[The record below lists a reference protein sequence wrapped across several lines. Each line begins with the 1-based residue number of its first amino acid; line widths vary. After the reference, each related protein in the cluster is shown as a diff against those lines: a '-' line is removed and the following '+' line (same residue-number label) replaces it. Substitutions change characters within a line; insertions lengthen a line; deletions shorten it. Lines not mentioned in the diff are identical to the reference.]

1 MITRPGALVLL
12 GSAALAVAGRLL
24 GLVEAYVL
32 AAAGVGL
39 VVLAVAQV
47 LVLQPRLR
55 IRRSVRPDRVHV
67 GNPARVEIDVASAGR
82 LRTPVLT
89 LVDPIGDRAGARLR
103 LAPVPAGGS
112 VRAAYRLPTRTRGE
126 VAVGPLQVEVGDP
139 FGLARR
145 TQVAADKV
153 RLVVLP
159 HVDRIRPLPP
169 PAGAEPLS
177 GQEGRPGL
185 GVTGDEFHTLR
196 PYVVGDDIRRVH
208 WPMSARSEDLV
219 VRQDDEPRQGRLTV
233 VLDVT
238 SAHTSTEGFE
248 RMVSA
253 AASIAAAHWDRG
265 DIVRLLTSDT
275 RDTGWVTG
283 QVAFDNLLEVL
294 AVAQRSPRA
303 DLDRVLGLTDA
314 GAHAVVVVTAGR
326 PDADI
331 AAIAG
336 HRARRS
342 GRRAGLTVVRF
353 PGHAVAEPAGAIRG
367 VRVVD
372 VAPSRPFPLV
382 WEEARARSRTRTG
395 SRA

>member
-1 MITRPGALVLL
+1 VITRPGVLVLL
-12 GSAALAVAGRLL
+12 GSAALALTGRLL

-39 VVLAVAQV
+39 VVLAVGQV

-55 IRRSVRPDRVHV
+55 IRRSVRPERVHV
-67 GNPARVEIDVASAGR
+67 GNPARVEIDVTSTGR
-82 LRTPVLT
+82 VRTPVLT
-89 LVDPIGDRAGARLR
+89 LVDPIGRRAGARLR
-103 LAPVPAGGS
+103 LAPVPAGGA

-126 VAVGPLQVEVGDP
+126 VTVGPLQVEVGDP

-145 TQVAADKV
+145 TQVAADEV

-159 HVDRIRPLPP
+159 HIDRVAALPP
-169 PAGAEPLS
+169 PAGSEPLS
-177 GQEGRPGL
+177 GHEGRPGL
-185 GVTGDEFHTLR
+185 GLSGDEFHALR

-208 WPMSARSEDLV
+208 WPMSARSDDLV

-253 AASIAAAHWDRG
+253 AASIAAAHWERG
-265 DIVRLLTSDT
+265 EIVRLLTSDNQ
-275 RDTGWVTG
+275 DTGWVTG
-283 QVAFDNLLEVL
+283 QAAFDNLLEVL

-331 AAIAG
+331 ATIAG
-336 HRARRS
+336 RRARRA
-342 GRRAGLTVVRF
+342 GRRTGLTVIRF
-353 PGHAVAEPAGAIRG
+353 LGHAPSQLAGAIRG
-367 VRVVD
+367 VRVID
-372 VAPSRPFPLV
+372 VAPSRPFPIV
-382 WEEARARSRTRTG
+382 WEEASVRRRTPAG
-395 SRA
+395 SSA

>member
-12 GSAALAVAGRLL
+12 GSVALAVAGRLL

-32 AAAGVGL
+32 ATAGVAL
-39 VVLAVAQV
+39 VVVALAQIVF
-47 LVLQPRLR
+47 LQPRLR
-55 IRRSVRPDRVHV
+55 IRRSVRPERVHV
-67 GNPARVEIDVASAGR
+67 GNPARVEIDVASVGR
-82 LRTPVLT
+82 VRTPVLT

-103 LAPVPAGGS
+103 LAPLPAGDT

-126 VAVGPLQVEVGDP
+126 ISVGPLRVEVTDP

-145 TQVAADKV
+145 SQVSAEKV

-159 HVDRIRPLPP
+159 HVDRLRPLPP

-185 GVTGDEFHTLR
+185 GRSGDEFHTLR

-208 WPMSARSEDLV
+208 WPMSARSDDLV

-238 SAHTSTEGFE
+238 SAHTSSEGFE

-253 AASIAAAHWDRG
+253 AASVAAAHWERG
-265 DIVRLLTSDT
+265 DIVRLLTSDNQ
-275 RDTGWVTG
+275 DTGWVTG
-283 QVAFDNLLEVL
+283 QAAFDNLMEVL
-294 AVAQRSPRA
+294 AVAQRSGRA

-314 GAHAVVVVTAGR
+314 GAHAVVVITGDR

-331 AAIAG
+331 ATVAG
-336 HRARRS
+336 HRARRA

-353 PGHAVAEPAGAIRG
+353 AGHAPTGLAGAIRG
-367 VRVVD
+367 VRVID

-382 WEEARARSRTRTG
+382 WEETRVRSRTPAG
-395 SRA
+395 SRG

>member
-1 MITRPGALVLL
+1 MITRAGALVLL
-12 GSAALAVAGRLL
+12 GSVALAVTGRLL

-32 AAAGVGL
+32 AAAGLGL
-39 VVLAVAQV
+39 VVVALAQV
-47 LVLQPRLR
+47 LLLQPRLR

-67 GNPARVEIDVASAGR
+67 GNPARVEIDVTSTGR
-82 LRTPVLT
+82 MRTPVLT

-103 LAPVPAGGS
+103 LAPLPAGGS

-126 VAVGPLQVEVGDP
+126 VAVGPLLVEVGDP

-145 TQVAADKV
+145 TERAADKV

-159 HVDRIRPLPP
+159 HVDRLRALPP

-177 GQEGRPGL
+177 GHEGKPGL
-185 GVTGDEFHTLR
+185 GRSGDEFHTLR

-208 WPMSARSEDLV
+208 WPMSARNDDLV

-238 SAHTSTEGFE
+238 SAHTSSEGFE

-253 AASIAAAHWDRG
+253 AASVAAAHWERG
-265 DIVRLLTSDT
+265 DIVRLLTSDH

-283 QVAFDNLLEVL
+283 RVAFDNLLEVL
-294 AVAQRSPRA
+294 AVAERSGRA

-314 GAHAVVVVTAGR
+314 GAHAVVVVTGGR

-331 AAIAG
+331 AALAG
-336 HRARRS
+336 HRAGRS
-342 GRRAGLTVVRF
+342 GRRAGLTVIRF
-353 PGHAVAEPAGAIRG
+353 PGHAPTGLAGSIRG
-367 VRVVD
+367 VRVID

-382 WEEARARSRTRTG
+382 WEETRARSRAVTG

>member
-1 MITRPGALVLL
+1 MITRPGALVLA
-12 GSAALAVAGRLL
+12 GSVALAVAGRLL

-32 AAAGVGL
+32 AAAGGL
-39 VVLAVAQV
+39 LVIVAVAQV

-55 IRRSVRPDRVHV
+55 VRRSVRPERVHV
-67 GNPARVEIDVASAGR
+67 GTPARVEIDVASVGR
-82 LRTPVLT
+82 VATPVLT

-103 LAPVPAGGS
+103 LAPLPVGGT

-126 VAVGPLQVEVGDP
+126 VSVGPLQVEVADP
-139 FGLARR
+139 FGLAHRR
-145 TQVAADKV
+145 QVVADKV

-159 HVDRIRPLPP
+159 HVDPIRPLPP

-185 GVTGDEFHTLR
+185 GRSGDEFHTLR

-208 WPMSARSEDLV
+208 WPMSARSDDLV

-238 SAHTSTEGFE
+238 SAHTSTDGFE

-253 AASIAAAHWDRG
+253 AASIAAAHWQRG
-265 DIVRLLTSDT
+265 DIVRLLTSDHQ
-275 RDTGWVTG
+275 DTGWATG
-283 QVAFDNLLEVL
+283 VAAYDNLMEVL
-294 AVAQRSPRA
+294 AVAARSARA

-314 GAHAVVVVTAGR
+314 GAHAIVVVTGGR

-331 AAIAG
+331 ATLAG
-336 HRARRS
+336 HRARRA
-342 GRRAGLTVVRF
+342 GHRAGMTVVRF
-353 PGHAVAEPAGAIRG
+353 LGHAPADRVGGIRG
-367 VRVVD
+367 VRIVD
-372 VAPSRPFPLV
+372 VGPSRPFPLV
-382 WEEARARSRTRTG
+382 WEDARVRRRTPVG
-395 SRA
+395 SRP

>member
-1 MITRPGALVLL
+1 MITRPGALVLV
-12 GSAALAVAGRLL
+12 GSVALAVTGRLL

-32 AAAGVGL
+32 AAAGGL
-39 VVLAVAQV
+39 LVTAAAALV
-47 LVLQPRLR
+47 LVLPPRLR
-55 IRRSVRPDRVHV
+55 VRRSVRPDRVQV
-67 GNPARVEIDVASAGR
+67 GTPARVEIELVSAAR
-82 LRTPVLT
+82 VRTPVLT

-103 LAPVPAGGS
+103 LVPLPVGGT
-112 VRAAYRLPTRTRGE
+112 VRAAYRLPTHTRGE
-126 VAVGPLQVEVGDP
+126 VSLGPLQVEVADP

-145 TQVAADKV
+145 HQVVADRV

-185 GVTGDEFHTLR
+185 GQSGDEFHTLR

-208 WPMSARSEDLV
+208 WPMSARSDDLV

-238 SAHTSTEGFE
+238 SAHTSTDGFE

-253 AASIAAAHWDRG
+253 AASIAAAHWERG
-265 DIVRLLTSDT
+265 DIVRLLTSDHH
-275 RDTGWVTG
+275 DTGWATG
-283 QVAFDNLLEVL
+283 LAAYDNLMEVL
-294 AVAQRSPRA
+294 AVAARSGRA

-314 GAHAVVVVTAGR
+314 GAHAVVVVTGGR

-331 AAIAG
+331 ATLAG
-336 HRARRS
+336 HRARRA
-342 GRRAGLTVVRF
+342 GHRAGLTVVRF
-353 PGHAVAEPAGAIRG
+353 RGHAPAERAGGIRG

-372 VAPSRPFPLV
+372 VGPSRPFPLV
-382 WEEARARSRTRTG
+382 WEDARVRRRTPVGGRP
-395 SRA
+395 

>member
-1 MITRPGALVLL
+1 VITRAGALVLV
-12 GSAALAVAGRLL
+12 GSVALAVTGRLL

-32 AAAGVGL
+32 AAAGVTL
-39 VVLAVAQV
+39 VLAALAQV
-47 LVLQPRLR
+47 LILQPRLR

-67 GNPARVEIDVASAGR
+67 GNPARVEIDVASVGR
-82 LRTPVLT
+82 VRTPVLT

-103 LAPVPAGGS
+103 LAPLPAGGS

-145 TQVAADKV
+145 TERAADKV

-159 HVDRIRPLPP
+159 HVDRLRALPP

-177 GQEGRPGL
+177 GHEGKPGL
-185 GVTGDEFHTLR
+185 GRSGDEFHTLR

-208 WPMSARSEDLV
+208 WPMSARSDDLV

-233 VLDVT
+233 VLDVA
-238 SAHTSTEGFE
+238 SGHTSSESFE

-253 AASIAAAHWDRG
+253 AASVAAAHWERG
-265 DIVRLLTSDT
+265 DIVRLLTSDHQ
-275 RDTGWVTG
+275 DTGWVTG
-283 QVAFDNLLEVL
+283 QVAFDNLMEIL
-294 AVAQRSPRA
+294 AVAERSPRA

-314 GAHAVVVVTAGR
+314 GAHAIVVVTGGR
-326 PDADI
+326 PDGDI
-331 AAIAG
+331 AALAG

-342 GRRAGLTVVRF
+342 GRRAGLTVIRF
-353 PGHAVAEPAGAIRG
+353 PGHAPTGLAGSIRG
-367 VRVVD
+367 VRVID
-372 VAPSRPFPLV
+372 VAPSRAFPLV
-382 WEEARARSRTRTG
+382 WEETRARSRVPTG
-395 SRA
+395 SRS